1 MHVEKIEIM
10 PAVTARIPWRIEVP
24 HWHHYRATLSL
35 SLAAR
40 LACAVYGADC
50 CCCCI
55 IGGDHDLRTAD
66 ACPRL
71 GPKTKSILLVWHHSD
86 VEPMRPTPRLA
97 GAGVACIEANH
108 DHVSVRVHMLVED
121 VEQDEEY
128 TYGMALR
135 RRCAQRIFG
144 PHSISQRAP
153 RSRFVRQCQR
163 HTVGNADALPTSHS
177 FREGC
182 CSTGPFWPMPRPW
195 LHTVRASLHL
205 CVGCLVL
212 ASQGGAVLFILGTGR
227 GPPHSAKALSLK
239 CIGPPRQRAYS
250 QPRYD

>member
-10 PAVTARIPWRIEVP
+10 PAVTARIRWRIEVP

-97 GAGVACIEANH
+97 GAGVACIEATMTRCQSECTCLSKMWSKMKSIRMAWH
-108 DHVSVRVHMLVED
+108 CAD
-121 VEQDEEY
+121 V
-128 TYGMALR
+128 
-135 RRCAQRIFG
+135 
-144 PHSISQRAP
+144 AP
-153 RSRFVRQCQR
+153 RGYLVPTVYHSGPRVVDSFDSGQC
-163 HTVGNADALPTSHS
+163 
-177 FREGC
+177 
-182 CSTGPFWPMPRPW
+182 
-195 LHTVRASLHL
+195 
-205 CVGCLVL
+205 
-212 ASQGGAVLFILGTGR
+212 
-227 GPPHSAKALSLK
+227 
-239 CIGPPRQRAYS
+239 
-250 QPRYD
+250 